1 MCIPTHHVHHPL
13 ISHLAITEA
22 IYANGASIFFV
33 GYSLFQVPSNLILL
47 RLGGR
52 VWLSVMLVA
61 WGLAATAFAGMQRP
75 VEFYVLRFLLG
86 LAECGTFPGM
96 WYHLS
101 LFYDSA
107 HMGMCMCVW
116 CQSMMMMMMCCFMY
130 ANEDVLFGVCQ

>member
-1 MCIPTHHVHHPL
+1 MVTTTTP
-13 ISHLAITEA
+13 TEA

-107 HMGMCMCVW
+107 HMGRSRHAGLIACHRCLVHL
-116 CQSMMMMMMCCFMY
+116 CAACFHMSP
-130 ANEDVLFGVCQ
+130 DTQVLHMALLLQQW